1 MLAKNRAYRKGITI
15 LRQIPRYLKLATT
28 NREDCYTHPPVL
40 CQSFAKSGTHLLLQ
54 IVGGFPGVVHYGTF
68 LTDRPS
74 LTFKFLPP
82 DKIRTRLGRLAPSE
96 MVGAHLPYDESFEEI
111 LIDRNVVH
119 FFIYRDPRDVVIS
132 EAYYLTMMNP
142 WHRLHRYFKALPD
155 MDARILLAIEGIR
168 EPDCPYYYPDISKRF
183 APHGAW
189 IQRENVFPVRFEE
202 LVTDR
207 RENTVQRMLDF
218 YLAHTQKTYQ
228 TLEKEVFVRRALEA
242 INPNKSHTFR
252 EGKVG
257 GWRNKF
263 SQKHCDIFKQVAGQL
278 LVELDYEVN
287 LNW

>member
-1 MLAKNRAYRKGITI
+1 M
-15 LRQIPRYLKLATT
+15 
-28 NREDCYTHPPVL
+28 
-40 CQSFAKSGTHLLLQ
+40 
-54 IVGGFPGVVHYGTF
+54 
-68 LTDRPS
+68 
-74 LTFKFLPP
+74 
-82 DKIRTRLGRLAPSE
+82 
-96 MVGAHLPYDESFEEI
+96 
-111 LIDRNVVH
+111 
-119 FFIYRDPRDVVIS
+119 
-132 EAYYLTMMNP
+132 
-142 WHRLHRYFKALPD
+142 
-155 MDARILLAIEGIR
+155 
-168 EPDCPYYYPDISKRF
+168 
-183 APHGAW
+183 
-189 IQRENVFPVRFEE
+189 FPVRFEE
-202 LVTDR
+202 LVTVR